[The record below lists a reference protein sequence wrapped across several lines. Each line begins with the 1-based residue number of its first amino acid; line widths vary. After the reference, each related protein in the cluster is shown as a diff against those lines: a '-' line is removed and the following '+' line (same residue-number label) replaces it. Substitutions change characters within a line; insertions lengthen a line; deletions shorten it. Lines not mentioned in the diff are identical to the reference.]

1 MEDRID
7 EFARFHEACHAVM
20 AHNLG
25 MSIDWIK
32 MHYIEGDLEVC
43 AVSYKAASSP
53 YADTMEKYR
62 ALKLLVAMAGQYAV
76 TVLEGKEL
84 RDVHY
89 RRFGASEDLAMIQEL
104 GGRYWRSWIPDIR
117 EFMGRYH
124 EQVVVLAEYLKDHK
138 YVKGN
143 IVQQVIESTVDLED

>member
-1 MEDRID
+1 MEDRIG
-7 EFARFHEACHAVM
+7 EFARYHEACHAVM
-20 AHNLG
+20 AYNLR

-32 MHYIEGDLEVC
+32 MNYREDDLTVC

-53 YADTMEKYR
+53 YADSMEKYI

-89 RRFGASEDLAMIQEL
+89 NRFGASEDLQSIREF
-104 GGRYWRSWIPDIR
+104 GGRYWRSWIPDVS
-117 EFMGRYH
+117 EFMGRYVKQI
-124 EQVVVLAEYLKDHK
+124 EVLADYLKYHD
-138 YVKGN
+138 YVPGEEVHQ
-143 IVQQVIESTVDLED
+143 ILDDVYREQ

>member
-1 MEDRID
+1 MEEDRISK
-7 EFARFHEACHAVM
+7 FARYHEACHAVL

-32 MHYIEGDLEVC
+32 MNYIEDDLMVC
-43 AVSYKAASSP
+43 AVSYRAASSP

-76 TVLEGKEL
+76 TIVEGKEL

-89 RRFGASEDLAMIQEL
+89 NRFGAREDLIAIRMH
-104 GGRYWRSWIPDIR
+104 GGSRWRSWIPDVK

-124 EQVVVLAEYLKDHK
+124 KQVEVLADYLKYHD
-138 YVKGN
+138 YVSGGD
-143 IVQQVIESTVDLED
+143 VQQILDDAAE